1 MALTPFPNP
10 FRRFLATDGRHPR
23 RQVLVKQLGERD
35 RHRIRKH
42 FLALDKEDRLLRFGQ
57 PLGDGQVIDY
67 VNRLDFR
74 RDTIYGVYNRTFR
87 LDAVA
92 HLAFAP
98 RSSAPGHPSTEKE
111 MIAEFGVS
119 VLKQAR
125 GMGIGS
131 ALFERA
137 AIHCRNNDVDT
148 LYMHYLTSNK
158 AIMHI
163 AKKAGMEVERDY
175 GESEAYLKI
184 MPPSPGSVLQEA
196 LQEQFATFDYAIKAQ
211 ARAATKLFESARK
224 DAAGPPDED
233 AGGRS

>member
-1 MALTPFPNP
+1 MVSNPFTNP
-10 FRRFLATDGRHPR
+10 FRNLLKQAKGGARPHRP
-23 RQVLVKQLGERD
+23 VLVKQLGERD

-42 FLALDKEDRLLRFGQ
+42 FLALNAQDRLLRFGHQ
-57 PLGDGQVIDY
+57 LRDEQVIDY

-98 RSSAPGHPSTEKE
+98 RASAPGHPHTEKE

-125 GMGIGS
+125 GAGIGS
-131 ALFERA
+131 RLFERA

-158 AIMHI
+158 AIQHI
-163 AKKAGMEVERDY
+163 ARKAGMEVERDF
-175 GESEAYLKI
+175 GESEAYLRI
-184 MPPSPGSVLQEA
+184 LPASPGSVLQEA
-196 LQEQFATFDYAIKAQ
+196 IEEQFATFDYAIKAN
-211 ARAATKLFESARK
+211 ARAAAKLFQSARK
-224 DAAGPPDED
+224 DEPPKPPEE
-233 AGGRS
+233 

>member
-10 FRRFLATDGRHPR
+10 FRRFLATDGRHPQR
-23 RQVLVKQLGERD
+23 KVLVKELGERD
-35 RHRIRKH
+35 RHRVRKH

-57 PLGDGQVIDY
+57 PLGDEQVVDY

-98 RSSAPGHPSTEKE
+98 RSSAPGNPSTEKE

-119 VLKQAR
+119 VLSHAR
-125 GMGIGS
+125 GHGLGS

-148 LYMHYLTSNK
+148 LYMHYLTRNK

-175 GESEAYLKI
+175 SESEAHLRI
-184 MPPSPGSVLQEA
+184 LPASPGSVLQEA

-211 ARAATKLFESARK
+211 ARAATKLFEAARK
-224 DAAGPPDED
+224 EIDPPGKDKPD
-233 AGGRS
+233 